1 MINVA
6 FTDKKNVLI
15 SNGEHKIIAD
25 VAKTLGGHDEGLNPH
40 ELIEAALGA
49 CTSLTLELYARRKS
63 WDISSL
69 KVEVKI
75 VSEGA
80 AGTVIDRK
88 ILFGDIPAEN
98 KERLL
103 DIANKC
109 PIHKLL
115 SGSIKVDTH
124 E

>member
-1 MINVA
+1 MINVS

-15 SNGEHKIIAD
+15 TNGEHSIISD
-25 VAKTLGGHDEGLNPH
+25 VAKTLGGQDEGLNPH
-40 ELIEAALGA
+40 ELIEGALGA
-49 CTSLTLELYARRKS
+49 CTSLTLELYARRKN
-63 WDISSL
+63 WDISSM

-75 VSEGA
+75 VSEGSE
-80 AGTVIDRK
+80 GTVINRK
-88 ILFGDIPAEN
+88 ISFGDIPPEN
-98 KERLL
+98 KARLL

-115 SGSIKVDTH
+115 LGSINVETH

>member
-15 SNGEHKIIAD
+15 SNGEHKIISD

-49 CTSLTLELYARRKS
+49 CTSLTLELYARRKN

-69 KVEVKI
+69 KVDVKI

-88 ILFGDIPAEN
+88 ISFGDIPAEN

-115 SGSIKVDTH
+115 SGNIKVETH